1 MKATKHCK
9 APNKIQFITPDG
21 YCWVEAEKILYL
33 KAEAKKVRLFL
44 SNNLEILLDMSL
56 NNCYNSL
63 IIFDFFYLNR
73 AIVVNLQYVFQLI
86 NLKGNRGEVVMP
98 SGMKFG
104 VSRRRKET
112 LLNAMEKMTRK

>member
-1 MKATKHCK
+1 MKPADYYKT
-9 APNKIQFITPDG
+9 PNKIQFFTPNG

-56 NNCYNSL
+56 TDCYNSL

-73 AIVVNLQYVFQLI
+73 TIVVNLEYVFQLI
-86 NLKGNRGEVVMP
+86 NLKGNRAEVVIP
-98 SGMKFG
+98 NGVKFG

-112 LLNAMEKMTRK
+112 LLNAMKKMTGK